1 MHACRVDYF
10 HLYHM
15 ITKLSNLQNTEG
27 VKLYHPGGVYC
38 VSLAETMI
46 YIFRLPW
53 FE

>member
-27 VKLYHPGGVYC
+27 VKPCLPAGRYITPGVYI
-38 VSLAETMI
+38 V
-46 YIFRLPW
+46 
-53 FE
+53 